1 MATEKPMESENRQVL
16 VEHHNSA
23 RTIILNRPRQLNAL
37 SFEMVSQLLQLF
49 LEFEEDSKAK
59 LLILKGKG
67 RAFSAGGD
75 VAAAARLVTEGHWS
89 FAAKFF
95 EVEYT
100 LNYVM
105 ATHSKPQVSL
115 LDGIVMGG
123 GAGASM
129 HGRFRVVTENTVF
142 AMPETALGLFPDV
155 GASHFLSR
163 LPGFFGEY
171 VGLTGVRL
179 DGADLLAC
187 GLATHFVPSMKIPLL
202 EGALH
207 VADTSDPLVIDT
219 IILQFSE
226 RIPLKDSSPY
236 HRLNIINKC
245 FCKRSVEEIMSALEE
260 ESLKGVN
267 EWLGVTIQLLKKAS
281 PLSLKLC
288 LRLIREGRLQS
299 IDQCLSR
306 EYRVVSHVMKSE
318 HSSDFFEG
326 CRAIL
331 FDKDRNPKWNPSK
344 LELVSKEMVD
354 DYLTK
359 VNDDDWKD
367 LVFLPRPSAIASSS
381 SKL

>member
-1 MATEKPMESENRQVL
+1 MATKKWMDSENEQVL
-16 VEHHNSA
+16 VEQHNCA
-23 RTIILNRPRQLNAL
+23 RTIVLNRPRQLNAL
-37 SFEMVSQLLQLF
+37 SFKMVSRLLQLF

-59 LLILKGKG
+59 LLIMKGKG

-75 VAAAARLVTEGHWS
+75 VSAAAHLATEGHWS

-95 EVEYT
+95 QVEYT

-105 ATHSKPQVSL
+105 ATYSKPQVSL

-179 DGADLLAC
+179 SGADLLAC

-202 EGALH
+202 EEALH
-207 VADTSDPLVIDT
+207 VADTSDPLVVNA
-219 IILQFSE
+219 IILKLSE

-236 HRLNIINKC
+236 HRLDIINKC
-245 FCKRSVEEIMSALEE
+245 FSKRSVEEIMSALEE
-260 ESLKGVN
+260 ETLKGVN
-267 EWLGVTIQLLKKAS
+267 EWLSVTIESLKKAS

-306 EYRVVSHVMKSE
+306 EYRVVSHIMKSE

-344 LELVSKEMVD
+344 LELVSEEMVD

-359 VNDDDWKD
+359 VNDEEWKD
-367 LVFLPRPSAIASSS
+367 LELLPRPRATASSI

>member
-245 FCKRSVEEIMSALEE
+245 FCKRSVEEIMSAL
-260 ESLKGVN
+260 
-267 EWLGVTIQLLKKAS
+267 
-281 PLSLKLC
+281 
-288 LRLIREGRLQS
+288 IREGRLQS